1 MDQKK
6 IDTIGRVMIGIGAL
20 GGMVLGVL
28 AGILLGSDILAYL
41 LGGFGCPLG
50 VWISVRLHDMIYGK
64 QIKELEKERKIT
76 AFYEEC
82 KKYGIQDLKK
92 LDAAGKQ
99 RVQLIAEKHK
109 VDLSDPK
116 VIQDFNA
123 VRGRKEKEAAE
134 EREKKALADKQ
145 KDQEQYEKLTR
156 YAQLH
161 GNKKP
166 VAMFRDMAG
175 RLRGDDTPHFLPT
188 QKESDG
194 MFMAGIA
201 SGIGGTAPALA
212 SLSRT
217 AQNNEAVRAQN
228 QATHDINMMLFQ
240 AQMEADERA
249 RKYEQEADKMA
260 VKLVS
265 DAPGKKVFQYLK
277 FDRVQTKVTAA
288 GSITVEAEAAVEGKV
303 TAFDKPGF
311 IDGYVIAELY
321 DGSKKMGEAKLV
333 FPAFGSINF
342 EMTDKGYLRT
352 NPGRSVKLEGIC
364 LFCGKQGKT
373 YTVKMAPGDLW
384 IMER

>member
-1 MDQKK
+1 M
-6 IDTIGRVMIGIGAL
+6 
-20 GGMVLGVL
+20 
-28 AGILLGSDILAYL
+28 
-41 LGGFGCPLG
+41 
-50 VWISVRLHDMIYGK
+50 
-64 QIKELEKERKIT
+64 
-76 AFYEEC
+76 
-82 KKYGIQDLKK
+82 
-92 LDAAGKQ
+92 
-99 RVQLIAEKHK
+99 
-109 VDLSDPK
+109 
-116 VIQDFNA
+116 
-123 VRGRKEKEAAE
+123 
-134 EREKKALADKQ
+134 
-145 KDQEQYEKLTR
+145 
-156 YAQLH
+156 
-161 GNKKP
+161 
-166 VAMFRDMAG
+166 
-175 RLRGDDTPHFLPT
+175 

-228 QATHDINMMLFQ
+228 QVARDINMAIFQ
-240 AQMEADERA
+240 ANMRGTTMADE
-249 RKYEQEADKMA
+249 YEKTASTLA

-265 DAPGKKVFQYLK
+265 DASSKKVFQYLK
-277 FDRVQTKVTAA
+277 FNRVQAKVTAA
-288 GSITVEAEAAVEGKV
+288 GSITVEAEASVEGEV

-321 DGSKKMGEAKLV
+321 YGSKKVGEAKLV

-342 EMTDKGYLRT
+342 EMNDKGYLRT